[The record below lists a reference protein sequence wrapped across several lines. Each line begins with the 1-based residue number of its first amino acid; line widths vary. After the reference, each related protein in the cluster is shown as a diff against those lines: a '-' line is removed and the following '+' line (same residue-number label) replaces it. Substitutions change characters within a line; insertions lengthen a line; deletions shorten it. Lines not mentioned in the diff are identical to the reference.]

1 VTIAGLPWP
10 VGYKRWA
17 IAGVL

>member
-17 IAGVL
+17 IDGVL